1 MAAFHLMDQNP
12 EKRVYRERH
21 REGDR
26 DREMGRRKPVNHET
40 QRKRIKGRQLKIYSR
55 SFLEVTCPWL
65 LCKHPC
71 TQI

>member
-26 DREMGRRKPVNHET
+26 DREMGREKASE
-40 QRKRIKGRQLKIYSR
+40 S
-55 SFLEVTCPWL
+55 
-65 LCKHPC
+65 
-71 TQI
+71 